1 MINVSYMKRLISV
14 ILILILLLSACGKEE
29 SVTVSIPDYTAKEV
43 ALKVI
48 EGISLSE
55 DDFQYVNDNYDEE
68 AMAKYVQGFYGLTPE
83 NFIDAA
89 IYRSADLTKADE
101 ISIFKLSDTVDI
113 SMAFNEL
120 EEYRHSRQ
128 GDFFGYNPEQA
139 FIVDNSIVSLSSD
152 GAWAA
157 VLICENPEDA
167 DRAFF
172 AALGMALPEY
182 DEPSVS
188 EEIQSEAIE
197 HSELGEL
204 PEYWYPYVD
213 PDIDDMT
220 VWDNAAIVAAVKA
233 GSDAELN
240 AQGKMLYKSLIEII
254 NSIISDDMSELEKE
268 QAVYKWLC
276 LNCQYDYRHYDIP
289 SAAPRE
295 SYEPYGAIINGKA
308 VCLGYATAFQL
319 FMDVLDIECITV
331 VGAAF
336 SSREDHAW
344 NMVKIGGEWYCVDAT
359 WDCGFAPSHFQFFN
373 VSSEY
378 MALSDHQW
386 DYEVYPIALPEE
398 IGCGLIHKLYNW

>member
-1 MINVSYMKRLISV
+1 MKRFVSV

-29 SVTVSIPDYTAKEV
+29 PVAVNLPDYTAREL

-48 EGISLSE
+48 EGISLGE
-55 DDFQYVNDNYDEE
+55 ENFQYVNDNYDEA
-68 AMAKYVQGFYGLTPE
+68 AMAKYVQGFYGLAPE
-83 NFIDAA
+83 SLLDAA
-89 IYRSADLTKADE
+89 IYRSADPMKADE
-101 ISIFKLSDTVDI
+101 ISIFKLSDTADI
-113 SMAFNEL
+113 STVFNEL
-120 EEYRHSRQ
+120 EEYRHGRQ

-139 FIVDNSIVSLSSD
+139 SIVDRAIVSINFD

-172 AALGMALPEY
+172 SALGMTLPEY
-182 DEPSVS
+182 DEPLPS
-188 EEIQSEAIE
+188 EEIQREPIE
-197 HSELGEL
+197 HPELGDL

-220 VWDNAAIVAAVKA
+220 VWDNSAIVAAVKA
-233 GSDAELN
+233 GSDAELD
-240 AQGKMLYKSLIEII
+240 AQGKKLYKNLNKII

-276 LNCQYDYRHYDIP
+276 ENCKYDYRHYEIP
-289 SAAPRE
+289 NAAPRE
-295 SYEPYGAIINGKA
+295 SYEPYGAIVNGSA

-319 FMDVLDIECITV
+319 FMDVLDIECLTV

-344 NMVKIGGEWYCVDAT
+344 NMVKIDGEWYCVDAT
-359 WDCGFAPSHFQFFN
+359 WDCGSVPRNFQFFN

-378 MALSDHQW
+378 MAISDHQW

-398 IGCGLIHKLYNW
+398 IGSGLIHKLYNW

>member
-1 MINVSYMKRLISV
+1 MKRLVSV
-14 ILILILLLSACGKEE
+14 ILIFILLLSACGKEA
-29 SVTVSIPDYTAKEV
+29 SVSVPSPDYTAKEL

-48 EGISLSE
+48 EGINFTE
-55 DDFQYVNDNYDEE
+55 EDFQCVNDNYDEA
-68 AMAKYVQGFYGLTPE
+68 AMAKYIQGFYGLAPE
-83 NFIDAA
+83 FLLDAA
-89 IYRSADLTKADE
+89 IFRSADPMKADE
-101 ISIFKLSDTVDI
+101 ISLFKLSDTADI
-113 SMAFNEL
+113 STVFNEL

-139 FIVDNSIVSLSSD
+139 SIVDKSVVSLNFD
-152 GAWAA
+152 GTWAA
-157 VLICENPEDA
+157 ILICENPEDA

-172 AALGMALPEY
+172 AAFGMSLPEY
-182 DEPSVS
+182 DEPSPS
-188 EEIQSEAIE
+188 EKIQRDPIDHPEF
-197 HSELGEL
+197 GEL

-220 VWDNAAIVAAVKA
+220 IWDNSAIVAAVKA
-233 GSDAELN
+233 GSDAELD
-240 AQGKMLYKSLIEII
+240 AQGKKLYKNLNKII

-276 LNCQYDYRHYDIP
+276 ENCEYDYRHYEIP
-289 SAAPRE
+289 NAAPRE
-295 SYEPYGAIINGKA
+295 SYEPYGAIVNGSA

-319 FMDVLDIECITV
+319 FMDVLDIECLTV

-344 NMVKIGGEWYCVDAT
+344 NMVKIDGKWYCVDAT